1 MPKIKGWDKT
11 VSRTSPNKQD
21 TVAGATI
28 ARWISIYGDEI
39 SLFRNNTIEKYKK
52 LNGDEVK
59 QLFFVDNDFYPD
71 QKKWG
76 VRKGDTEYEY
86 YSTREEAYNRCLEII
101 KNTYPDSMIDND
113 LAQRRNQ
120 GW

>member
-1 MPKIKGWDKT
+1 MPKIKGWDKV
-11 VSRTSPNKQD
+11 VSNSSPNKED
-21 TVAGATI
+21 TITGATI

-39 SLFRNNTIEKYKK
+39 DLFRNNTIEKYKK

-76 VRKGDTEYEY
+76 IKIGDEYEY
-86 YSTREEAYNRCLEII
+86 YPTRKEAYDRCIEII
-101 KNTYPDSMIDND
+101 KNTYADSMIDD
-113 LAQRRNQ
+113 ELQQRREM
-120 GW
+120 GWR